1 MNENVQSE
9 QNEERNLNYSWITF
23 ILFFAGT
30 VIMSSLYITIPLVS
44 VFSKAFSVSQS
55 QAVWTSSLFSICF
68 AIGCLFYGPLSDRYG
83 RKKIIL
89 IGLAELTIISLIL
102 GLQNSLQGIIVF
114 RGLQGIAAATFSP
127 VALSFAVELF
137 PSNRRVGAIGCIST
151 GFLLAGIVGQI
162 FSSNVSSQIGW
173 KYVFYIL
180 SLVYLITFLL
190 ILIFIPKLKANGTS
204 VKSAFV
210 QMPKVFKKKSLCFAY
225 IIALIPLFSFVGMYT
240 ALNSFLSSPKFAF
253 SAHQI
258 FYVRL
263 IGIVGMVF
271 SPVAGKL
278 VKKFGM
284 LFVLRTGLLL
294 SILGLVFLGISTNI
308 NFIIIMSV
316 VFVIGIA
323 ITVPTLISLIGQ
335 LGGEVRGAAVSVYTF
350 ILFLGASAGPAFTI
364 NILKNGSYEIAF
376 LSLAVV
382 MLIGII
388 SSMFITLKDK

>member
-1 MNENVQSE
+1 MNKIIE
-9 QNEERNLNYSWITF
+9 QNDEKKLNYSWITF

-89 IGLAELTIISLIL
+89 IGLAALTIISLIL
-102 GLQNSLQGIIVF
+102 GLQNNLQWIIIF
-114 RGLQGIAAATFSP
+114 RGLQGAAAATFSP

-137 PSNRRVGAIGCIST
+137 PPNRRVGAIGCIST

-162 FSSNVSSQIGW
+162 FSSNVSEQIGW

-180 SLVYLITFLL
+180 AAVYLVTFLL
-190 ILIFIPKLKANGTS
+190 VLIFIPKLKANGTS
-204 VKSAFV
+204 IKGAFAE
-210 QMPKVFKKKSLCFAY
+210 MPKVFRKKSLCFGY

-240 ALNSFLSSPKFAF
+240 LLNSFLSSPKFSF

-263 IGIVGMVF
+263 IGIVGMVL

-294 SILGLVFLGISTNI
+294 SIVGLAFLGITTNI
-308 NFIIIMSV
+308 NFIITMSV
-316 VFVIGIA
+316 IFVIGIA

-335 LGGEVRGAAVSVYTF
+335 LGGEARGAAVSVYTF
-350 ILFLGASAGPAFTI
+350 ILFLGASIGPVFTI
-364 NILKNGSYEIAF
+364 NVLKNGSFEFAF

-382 MLIGII
+382 MFIGII
-388 SSMFITLKDK
+388 SSMFIKLIDK